1 MATLFPDNVL
11 KKAREAINN
20 IECKGHSNSSSHKKG
35 CYHPYE
41 SQEEGH
47 DSKQETSWL
56 GRISDTVAMER
67 KKWAS
72 QVTAPQA
79 RLLYK

>member
-1 MATLFPDNVL
+1 MVTLFPDNVL
-11 KKAREAINN
+11 KKAKEAINN

-47 DSKQETSWL
+47 DSNKKQAGLEEYQILWPWK
-56 GRISDTVAMER
+56 ER
-67 KKWAS
+67 KG
-72 QVTAPQA
+72 QV
-79 RLLYK
+79 